1 MSTIGVAA
9 ASYEGSLF
17 SWKGNRTSLD
27 EEQATSCDLTM
38 TSGFHCCAGSIR
50 SLSTSASGRY
60 MACGG
65 TDERIHIFNM
75 LENSTL
81 GELSTH
87 TGAVTCLDF
96 FEDSFLLS
104 GSDVSRRHSISSRI
118 FSLSN
123 FTICYFNI
131 LSNLSIFICLTVCP
145 VCLFVSM
152 QDNSICIWRTDDW
165 MCVHIL
171 GGHKGSIN
179 SVSIHPS
186 GKLAVSVAQD
196 NTLKVWNLVQG
207 KTICVMLCY
216 GGSGSATSAS
226 DDASVGENTGSTA
239 SSIM

>member
-17 SWKGNRTSLD
+17 SWKGDCTKAD
-27 EEQATSCDLTM
+27 EATSCELAM

-96 FEDSFLLS
+96 FEDSHLLS
-104 GSDVSRRHSISSRI
+104 GSDVSDREES
-118 FSLSN
+118 
-123 FTICYFNI
+123 TIRK
-131 LSNLSIFICLTVCP
+131 
-145 VCLFVSM
+145 LF
-152 QDNSICIWRTDDW
+152 
-165 MCVHIL
+165 
-171 GGHKGSIN
+171 
-179 SVSIHPS
+179 
-186 GKLAVSVAQD
+186 
-196 NTLKVWNLVQG
+196 
-207 KTICVMLCY
+207 
-216 GGSGSATSAS
+216 
-226 DDASVGENTGSTA
+226 
-239 SSIM
+239 